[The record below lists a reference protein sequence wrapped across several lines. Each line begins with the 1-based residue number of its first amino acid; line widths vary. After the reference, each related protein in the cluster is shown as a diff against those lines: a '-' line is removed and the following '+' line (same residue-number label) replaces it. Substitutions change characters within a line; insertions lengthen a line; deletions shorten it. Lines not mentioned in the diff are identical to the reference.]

1 MWDCVT
7 GKQIE
12 NNFGCIMADEM
23 VCAHVE
29 REEGETMSKKGQTLH
44 HMYLLILDYFHTHRA

>member
-23 VCAHVE
+23 VCE
-29 REEGETMSKKGQTLH
+29 REGRREKGGEGGWKGGGEGGEATV
-44 HMYLLILDYFHTHRA
+44 LISY